1 MEKKKAKPERFRARW
16 FHSGGILKGTRAW
29 TWRTEWLSRLKV
41 GVGVREV
48 AVANTGGLGDLGDAG
63 GILHPDGADVRT
75 LAVRLNSSL
84 TRFGG
89 SGEGW

>member
-1 MEKKKAKPERFRARW
+1 M
-16 FHSGGILKGTRAW
+16 
-29 TWRTEWLSRLKV
+29 
-41 GVGVREV
+41 GVGAREV